1 MNKKLIKALSALT
14 GAGMMGT
21 AGTLHTFA
29 ADAAGDMNA
38 AGADLNQ
45 VELSRGLKPRDAE
58 TEKLEE

>member
-38 AGADLNQ
+38 AGGIGAMFTTLGIPLLLL
-45 VELSRGLKPRDAE
+45 VFL
-58 TEKLEE
+58 